1 VLKTLL
7 WGHSEKGGNRSKE
20 FCHEA
25 GTSNFEVQTWNQ
37 RSYKDRKLLFID
49 ESTLN
54 PREVEALYIVPL
66 LLKLKEQL

>member
-7 WGHSEKGGNRSKE
+7 WGHSEKGGDRCQES
-20 FCHEA
+20 CHES

-37 RSYKDRKLLFID
+37 RSYKERKILFID

-54 PREVEALYIVPL
+54 SKEVKALYVVL
-66 LLKLKEQL
+66 CF